1 MKIDNLEKHIE
12 EFKNKTDVTDRYT
25 SFDYCYNYF
34 KNTKDLTIDIEKS
47 CLVLGF
53 YLASW
58 GMFRGSSF
66 LIQKSVKHFQKLI
79 EYYSTLEKDIWCIDV
94 DNYSRENNYKIVE
107 IYNETKEKIIF
118 YSNSHMTLTT
128 KILLGVFGFIPAYDK
143 YFCKSFNEIFKNR
156 CGFSVMNIKSLNC
169 LKEFYDA
176 NKTIIDNL
184 ANNTYTTDFIT
195 GQKTNITYPKAK
207 IIDMFGFTNGLN

>member
-1 MKIDNLEKHIE
+1 MKVENLEIHIN
-12 EFKNKTDVTDRYT
+12 EFKSKTGTTERYT

-34 KNTKDLTIDIEKS
+34 RNTTDLNNDIEKS

-58 GMFRGSSF
+58 GMLRGSSF
-66 LIQKSVKHFQKLI
+66 LLQKSAKHFQKLI
-79 EYYSTLEKDIWCIDV
+79 EYYSTLDKEIWLIDV
-94 DNYSRENNYKIVE
+94 DNYSIENNSKIIE
-107 IYNETKEKIIF
+107 IYNKTKENIIIEN
-118 YSNSHMTLTT
+118 NSHLTLTT

-143 YFCKSFNEIFKNR
+143 YFCKTFNELFKNK
-156 CGFSVMNIKSLNC
+156 CGFTAVNTNSLNC
-169 LKEFYDA
+169 LKEFYDI
-176 NKTIIDNL
+176 NKTTIDKL
-184 ANNTYTTDFIT
+184 ADKTNTTDFLT